1 MQSILF
7 RIGIVMFLVLIFF
20 IVIRYI
26 NKRNFNTKRL
36 ALEHIEKD
44 IPVILYFTT
53 PYCQICKN
61 VQEPELRKLK
71 DDLKNGVKIVKINA
85 YFKGS

>member
-7 RIGIVMFLVLIFF
+7 RIAIVMFLVLIFF

-36 ALEHIEKD
+36 AL
-44 IPVILYFTT
+44 
-53 PYCQICKN
+53 
-61 VQEPELRKLK
+61 
-71 DDLKNGVKIVKINA
+71 
-85 YFKGS
+85 